1 MSNQNLYKGKHTIKF
16 IVGISPDG
24 LITFVSDVYSG
35 KASDKHNIFVENNI
49 LEKCDIGDG
58 VMADKGFLIEE
69 ECSRAGVK
77 LFRPSFLKKN
87 KQLSFKTVQ

>member
-1 MSNQNLYKGKHTIKF
+1 MVVIP
-16 IVGISPDG
+16 PDG
-24 LITFVSDVYSG
+24 LITFISDVYGG
-35 KASDKHNIFVENNI
+35 KASDKHIFVESNI

-77 LFRPSFLKKN
+77 LFRPLFFEKKLTN
-87 KQLSFKTVQ
+87 IF